1 MVNAIIYYRQ
11 LLVAKTSE
19 NHRQDL
25 GGGGEVLSKWKL
37 TILFLFQ
44 MLFHLCVFVW
54 GWDGERV
61 SFIPFEQTKD

>member
-11 LLVAKTSE
+11 LLVVKTSE

-25 GGGGEVLSKWKL
+25 CGGEVLSKWKL

>member
-11 LLVAKTSE
+11 LLVVKTSE

-25 GGGGEVLSKWKL
+25 WGVEVLSKWKL

-61 SFIPFEQTKD
+61 SFIHFEQTKD

>member
-11 LLVAKTSE
+11 LLVVKTSE

-25 GGGGEVLSKWKL
+25 WGVEVLSKWKL